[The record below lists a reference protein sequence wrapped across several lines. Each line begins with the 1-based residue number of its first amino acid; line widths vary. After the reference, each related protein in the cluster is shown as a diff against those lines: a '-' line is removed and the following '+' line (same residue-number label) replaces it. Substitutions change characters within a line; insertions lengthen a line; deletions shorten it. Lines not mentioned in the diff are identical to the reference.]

1 LAVFGVTQYPQLTIQ
16 IIYVF
21 LQFMSFVTVGIAVFL
36 NYYFM
41 PRRSLFVA
49 ILFTLPLFFI
59 TSRPFW
65 DYKTQYYVIHLFSYS
80 LIPVRMFTVVGVGSL
95 CIWLLRNANNTISRI
110 LLYGFCC
117 GIITSIGIYQ
127 SNDFGLFAAIG
138 VGAAIV
144 FQPFQTWQKRIGLA
158 TIFVVS
164 TIIGSVGL
172 LVLNTD
178 WPTLNTSYLFW
189 FQRTFASGF
198 GALPI
203 QFPGNGLMIIISIIT
218 LWFCTLNVYLIL
230 LKHASTYAKDHL
242 ISSHFALLMFMIT
255 TTVLTISYYINRS
268 AISFQGSSMYIG
280 LGISVFLLY
289 QLIMRMTMHQPQ
301 QSFLSYS
308 NIAFQLLVLFPVAIA
323 LVYTPLYSRLDH
335 NSMNINQII
344 TKNTSDITNTPEYK
358 ALHIK
363 QVQNIYTA
371 LQPLKMKV
379 AFAGAFANLVELYTN
394 IPSVNAFDHLRN
406 MNTSELNIYCNQI
419 NQMPY
424 DIIFVDSI
432 QKTHL
437 CNNMMV
443 LISQKIAGKIY
454 LHRDFTTKY
463 PQQWHQMNE
472 ILCPNAGF
480 RWNSTLSDDIR
491 FCESK

>member
-1 LAVFGVTQYPQLTIQ
+1 
-16 IIYVF
+16 
-21 LQFMSFVTVGIAVFL
+21 
-36 NYYFM
+36 
-41 PRRSLFVA
+41 
-49 ILFTLPLFFI
+49 
-59 TSRPFW
+59 
-65 DYKTQYYVIHLFSYS
+65 
-80 LIPVRMFTVVGVGSL
+80 
-95 CIWLLRNANNTISRI
+95 
-110 LLYGFCC
+110 
-117 GIITSIGIYQ
+117 
-127 SNDFGLFAAIG
+127 
-138 VGAAIV
+138 
-144 FQPFQTWQKRIGLA
+144 
-158 TIFVVS
+158 
-164 TIIGSVGL
+164 
-172 LVLNTD
+172 VLNTD
-178 WPTLNTSYLFW
+178 WPTLYTSYLFW

-335 NSMNINQII
+335 NSMSINQII

-379 AFAGAFANLVELYTN
+379 AFAGRYANLVELYTN
-394 IPSVNAFDHLRN
+394 IPSVNAFDEPSIN
-406 MNTSELNIYCNQI
+406 ISKNALNIYCAQI

-424 DIIFVDSI
+424 DITFVDYLKKYKCENLI
-432 QKTHL
+432 L
-437 CNNMMV
+437 
-443 LISQKIAGKIY
+443 LISQKINGAVY
-454 LHRDFTTKY
+454 LRRNFATNY
-463 PQQWHQMNE
+463 PQQWRQMNE
-472 ILCPNAGF
+472 ILCPNVGF
-480 RWNSTLSDDIR
+480 RWDSTINEEVR
-491 FCESK
+491 FCSRIQNP